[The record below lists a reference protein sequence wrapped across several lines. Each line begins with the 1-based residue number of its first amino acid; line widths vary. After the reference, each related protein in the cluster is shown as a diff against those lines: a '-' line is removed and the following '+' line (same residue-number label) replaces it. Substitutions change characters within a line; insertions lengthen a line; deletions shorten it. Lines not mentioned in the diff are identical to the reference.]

1 MDDERDCSA
10 LCWMNPNSTA
20 TIMQR
25 TSSLLRSLRQ
35 QRKGVMVMAKQQK
48 AWMPKPAKT
57 SKTAIP
63 DAIRS
68 ELESKAAKLIEN
80 VLKPKHVVPQK
91 PDIEFNY
98 VSDIGTKW
106 YRKYFFFF
114 STYTCPGPNAISPS
128 FESEFARMEYLGA
141 GRFSLSFHRHT
152 DQWVK
157 LYAAQTVHEC
167 LKAIQKDL
175 WFTP

>member
-1 MDDERDCSA
+1 
-10 LCWMNPNSTA
+10 
-20 TIMQR
+20 
-25 TSSLLRSLRQ
+25 
-35 QRKGVMVMAKQQK
+35 MAKQQK

-63 DAIRS
+63 DAIKL
-68 ELESKAAKLIEN
+68 ELETKAANLIET

-106 YRKYFFFF
+106 YRKYFYFF
-114 STYTCPGPNAISPS
+114 STYTCPGPNAMSPS
-128 FESEFARMEYLGA
+128 FESNFARMEYVGA
-141 GRFSLSFHRHT
+141 ERFSLSFNRHN
-152 DQWVK
+152 DEWVK
-157 LYAAQTVHEC
+157 LYDSLTVHEC
-167 LKAIQKDL
+167 LKAIKEDA

>member
-1 MDDERDCSA
+1 MA
-10 LCWMNPNSTA
+10 
-20 TIMQR
+20 
-25 TSSLLRSLRQ
+25 
-35 QRKGVMVMAKQQK
+35 MAKQHK
-48 AWMPKPAKT
+48 AWVLKPAKT
-57 SKTAIP
+57 SKSSVP
-63 DAIRS
+63 DAIKS
-68 ELESKAAKLIEN
+68 ELETKAASLIET

-106 YRKYFFFF
+106 YRKYFYFF
-114 STYTCPGPNAISPS
+114 STYTCPGLNAISPS
-128 FESEFARMEYLGA
+128 FESEFARMEDVGA

-157 LYAAQTVHEC
+157 LYAAQTIHEC
-167 LKAIQKDL
+167 LKAIKEDA